1 MSRDVERDVLY
12 VTVGG
17 FIAAILGYGFW
28 FAASFLFSSE
38 EIGSTTLIISG
49 ILLISTISRL
59 GIEATFLTTLSNPE
73 IDKLRL
79 EKMISSGIIISSL
92 VGLIISLIMTVFF
105 SNSFSGLHGLGGFFV
120 VSLVIAALS
129 TLVGMD
135 VISDTLLLTS
145 SNSRWLPIKQSLL
158 GLTRILGLYVIA
170 DMGIR
175 RGLITSWTIGLFIS
189 IILVWGILLRGY
201 FRPRI
206 ASISE
211 NLEIVSLTF
220 GLNISN
226 LSMIIFPSVALWIGS
241 YQSANRW
248 GQSAAGE
255 FFILW
260 MIGSFALMLPRT
272 FSRVL
277 TVQAT
282 EMRGTPIL
290 WDRGFIA
297 SVIVGLLIG
306 GIAGVILPLF
316 SGMFKE
322 YTAIQFMAWGLVSV
336 PGYIVYNYVAK
347 WRVSGGTGKLLFS
360 PIISIGVFGYCMTNV
375 EMDPANSGII
385 WLLSLLFMSCFSW
398 AIENKGSLSASTR

>member
-1 MSRDVERDVLY
+1 MARDVEKDVLY

-17 FIAAILGYGFW
+17 LIAAILGYAFW
-28 FAASFLFSSE
+28 FVASFLFSSD

-59 GIEATFLTTLSNPE
+59 GIEATFLTTLSNPD
-73 IDKLRL
+73 IDRLGL
-79 EKMISSGIIISSL
+79 EKLISSGIIVSSL
-92 VGLIISLIMTVFF
+92 VGLIISLIMTIFF
-105 SNSFSGLHGLGGFFV
+105 SDSFSELHGLGGFFV
-120 VSLVIAALS
+120 VSLIVAALS
-129 TLVGMD
+129 TMVGMD
-135 VISDTLLLTS
+135 IVSDTLLLTS
-145 SNSRWLPIKQSLL
+145 SNSRWLPIKQSVL
-158 GLTRILGLYVIA
+158 GLARIFGLYVIA

-175 RGLITSWTIGLFIS
+175 RGLITAWTIGLFLS

-206 ASISE
+206 TSISE
-211 NLEIVSLTF
+211 NREIVSLTI

-226 LSMIIFPSVALWIGS
+226 LSMIIFPSIALWIGS

-260 MIGSFALMLPRT
+260 MLGSFALMLPRT

-282 EMRGTPIL
+282 EMRGVPVL
-290 WDRGFIA
+290 GDRGFIA

-306 GIAGVILPLF
+306 GIACAILPLF
-316 SGMFKE
+316 SGMFNN
-322 YTAIQFMAWGLVSV
+322 YGTIQIMAWGLVSV

-347 WRVSGGTGKLLFS
+347 WRVAKDTRKLLFS
-360 PIISIGVFGYCMTNV
+360 PITAIGVFGYCMTNV
-375 EMDPANSGII
+375 EIDPANSGII
-385 WLLSLLFMSCFSW
+385 WLFSLTFMGCCSW
-398 AIENKGSLSASTR
+398 ILDKKGSLSASAR

>member
-12 VTVGG
+12 VTIGG
-17 FIAAILGYGFW
+17 LIAAILGYSFW
-28 FAASFLFSSE
+28 FVASYLFSSE
-38 EIGSTTLIISG
+38 EIGSATLIISG

-59 GIEATFLTTLSNPE
+59 GIEATFLTTLPNPE

-175 RGLITSWTIGLFIS
+175 RGLITSWTMGLFIS
-189 IILVWGILLRGY
+189 IILVWGVLLRGY

-206 ASISE
+206 ASIRE

-260 MIGSFALMLPRT
+260 MVGSFALMLPRT

-282 EMRGTPIL
+282 ELRGTPIL

-306 GIAGVILPLF
+306 GIAGIILPLF
-316 SGMFKE
+316 SGMFNE

-347 WRVSGGTGKLLFS
+347 WRVSGGTRKLLFS

-385 WLLSLLFMSCFSW
+385 WLLSLFFMSCFSW
-398 AIENKGSLSASTR
+398 VLENKGSLSVST

>member
-12 VTVGG
+12 VTIGG
-17 FIAAILGYGFW
+17 LIAAILGYSFW
-28 FAASFLFSSE
+28 FVASFLFSSE
-38 EIGSTTLIISG
+38 EIGSATLIISG

-59 GIEATFLTTLSNPE
+59 GIEATFLTTLSNPD

-92 VGLIISLIMTVFF
+92 VGLIISLIMIIFF
-105 SNSFSGLHGLGGFFV
+105 SNSFSGLLGLGGFFV

-129 TLVGMD
+129 TMVGMD

-145 SNSRWLPIKQSLL
+145 SNSRLLPVKQSLL

-170 DMGIR
+170 DVGIR
-175 RGLITSWTIGLFIS
+175 RGLIVSWTIGLFVS

-206 ASISE
+206 TSVSE

-260 MIGSFALMLPRT
+260 MVGSFALMLPRT

-277 TVQAT
+277 TVQASET
-282 EMRGTPIL
+282 RGIPIL
-290 WDRGFIA
+290 SDRGFI
-297 SVIVGLLIG
+297 SSIIIGLLIG
-306 GIAGVILPLF
+306 GIACIILPLF
-316 SGMFKE
+316 SGMFDE
-322 YTAIQFMAWGLVSV
+322 YTTIQFMAWGLVSV

-347 WRVSGGTGKLLFS
+347 WRVSGGTRKLLFS
-360 PIISIGVFGYCMTNV
+360 PIIAIGVFGYCMANV

-385 WLLSLLFMSCFSW
+385 WLLSLIFMSCFSW
-398 AIENKGSLSASTR
+398 AIEKKVSLSVSA